1 MKRRVHPMTAMV
13 CWLAAAVAVL
23 LCALVIVTAEL
34 ARRDVADLQLDRAH
48 LAGMELGQTMC
59 LGFRGE
65 LERQAARPAVLPQR
79 RNNGGGLL

>member
-1 MKRRVHPMTAMV
+1 MTRRRTHPMTALV
-13 CWLAAAVAVL
+13 CWLASAVVVL
-23 LCALVIVTAEL
+23 LCALVIVSAEL
-34 ARRDVADLQLDRAH
+34 ARRDVADMQLDRAH

-79 RNNGGGLL
+79 HGGGGLL